1 MSVVQGT
8 VYEAFR
14 ATAHRY
20 PENDFLC
27 ILPQTAARYG
37 IVARSYSY
45 ADAARE
51 VETLEGKYRA
61 AGAGLAHRVGLML
74 ENRPAFFFHWLALNA
89 LGASV
94 VPMNPEWRSAELEYL
109 VAHSEIGVAV
119 VPLDRVEELKRAG
132 TASGR
137 TLAVTTADLA
147 SLDEAT
153 SPARAA
159 ESLGAG
165 AGRNP
170 KAGAGPSPNPGVNPN
185 PALGPNTEC
194 ALLYTSGTTGR
205 PKGCV
210 LPNEYFLWAGH
221 WYASIG
227 GLCQVSSGCER
238 LITPLPMSH
247 MNAMAYS
254 TMVMLLTGGCVVPLD
269 RFHPDTWWDSVR
281 ESRATIVHYLGVMPA
296 MLLGAPPEEGDREHH
311 VRFGFGA
318 GVSPRLHAT
327 FEQRFGFPLLEAWA
341 MTETGAGAVMIA
353 NREPRKVGTAC
364 FGTTEP
370 RIDYRIVDDAGQD
383 MPANE
388 PGELWVRGSSVAPVT
403 GASPGAGADSPS
415 RRFGFFREYLKDPQ
429 ATAEAW
435 SDGYFHTGDIVC
447 VDPDGDFHFIDRKK
461 NVIRRSGEN
470 ISAVE
475 VESVLLQ
482 HPNISS
488 VGVTAVPDEVRG
500 DEVMACVVPCVAVD
514 AAGRE
519 AFAREVQQFC
529 LDRLAYYKAPG
540 YVGFCERL
548 PLTATEKIQRAQLK
562 DLGRQL
568 LTTSSCV
575 DLRSLKKRT
584 SAAAA

>member
-1 MSVVQGT
+1 MSAVQGT

-14 ATAHRY
+14 ATALRY
-20 PENDFLC
+20 PENEFLC
-27 ILPQTAARYG
+27 ILPQTAAQYG
-37 IVARSYSY
+37 IGARSYSY

-51 VETLEGKYRA
+51 VETFERRYRA
-61 AGAGLAHRVGLML
+61 AGIGLGQRVGLML

-94 VPMNPEWRSAELEYL
+94 VPMNPEWRRAELEYL
-109 VAHSEIGVAV
+109 VGHSEIRVAV
-119 VPLDRVEELKRAG
+119 VPLERVEELKRAG
-132 TASGR
+132 SASGQAL
-137 TLAVTTADLA
+137 TVTTADLA
-147 SLDEAT
+147 SLDEAAST
-153 SPARAA
+153 ACADERP
-159 ESLGAG
+159 
-165 AGRNP
+165 
-170 KAGAGPSPNPGVNPN
+170 GPD
-185 PALGPNTEC
+185 TEC

-210 LPNEYFLWAGH
+210 LPNEYFLWAGQ

-227 GLCQVSSGCER
+227 GLCQVAPGAER

-254 TMVMLLTGGCVVPLD
+254 TMVMVLTGGCIVPLD
-269 RFHPDTWWDSVR
+269 RFHPHTWWDSVR

-296 MLLGAPPEEGDREHH
+296 MLLGAPPEEGDRAHY

-327 FEQRFGFPLLEAWA
+327 FEKRFGFPLLEAWA

-364 FGTTEP
+364 FGAAEA
-370 RIDYRIVDDAGQD
+370 RVEYRIVDEAGRDVGPGQ
-383 MPANE
+383 
-388 PGELWVRGSSVAPVT
+388 PGELWVRGSSGT
-403 GASPGAGADSPS
+403 GAGATP
-415 RRFGFFREYLKDPQ
+415 RFGFFREYLKEPE

-435 SDGYFHTGDIVC
+435 TAGYFHTGDIVS
-447 VDPDGDFHFIDRKK
+447 VDLDGDFHFIDRKK

-482 HPNISS
+482 HPNIAS

-500 DEVMACVVPCVAVD
+500 DEVMACVVPRVAVD
-514 AAGRE
+514 EAGRE
-519 AFAREVQQFC
+519 AFAREILQFC
-529 LDRLAYYKAPG
+529 LGRLAYFKAPG
-540 YVGFCERL
+540 YVGLCERL

-562 DLGRQL
+562 ELGAQL
-568 LTTSSCV
+568 LATSTCV

-584 SAAAA
+584 SAGPA